1 MSRLLAKE
9 KEEQTDRIEINKLL
23 NDYLQL
29 FKKSL
34 QEQNEKSDSKKKRSK
49 SKGKNQSLHYQTDRK
64 QSKQSMQD
72 ENGHVKML
80 LEKWERDLNHLTEEV

>member
-1 MSRLLAKE
+1 MGRLLAKE
-9 KEEQTDRIEINKLL
+9 KEEQMDRIEINKLL

-34 QEQNEKSDSKKKRSK
+34 EEENEKSESKKKRSK

-64 QSKQSMQD
+64 QQKQNNQD
-72 ENGHVKML
+72 ENGHVKVV

>member
-1 MSRLLAKE
+1 MGRLLAKE
-9 KEEQTDRIEINKLL
+9 KEEQMDRIEINKLL

-34 QEQNEKSDSKKKRSK
+34 EEENEKSESKKKRSK

-64 QSKQSMQD
+64 QQKQD
-72 ENGHVKML
+72 ENGHVKVV